1 MIPAGNIRDW
11 RGENVVDPEG
21 HKIGTLESIYVDV
34 VSDEPSFIGVE
45 VGGLIGGK
53 SIVFVPLKD
62 ATVGPREVRVTYS
75 RDLAKAAPSI
85 DTDGELTAA
94 EEPNVFAHY
103 QLPYATG
110 PNGERQLARR

>member
-11 RGENVVDPEG
+11 RGENVVDNEG
-21 HKIGTLESIYVDV
+21 HKIGSLESVYVDV

-45 VGGLIGGK
+45 IGGLIGGK
-53 SIVFVPLKD
+53 SLVFIPLKD
-62 ATVGPREVRVTYS
+62 ATVGPREVRVSYP
-75 RDLAKAAPSI
+75 RDLAKAAPNI
-85 DTDGELTAA
+85 DTDGELTAE
-94 EEPNVFAHY
+94 EEPKVFAHY

>member
-11 RGENVVDPEG
+11 RGENVVDNEG
-21 HKIGTLESIYVDV
+21 HKIGSLESVYVDV

-45 VGGLIGGK
+45 IGGLIGGK
-53 SIVFVPLKD
+53 SLVFIPLKD
-62 ATVGPREVRVTYS
+62 STVGPREVRVSYP
-75 RDLAKAAPSI
+75 RDLAKAAPNI
-85 DTDGELTAA
+85 DTDGELTAE
-94 EEPNVFAHY
+94 EEPKVFAHY